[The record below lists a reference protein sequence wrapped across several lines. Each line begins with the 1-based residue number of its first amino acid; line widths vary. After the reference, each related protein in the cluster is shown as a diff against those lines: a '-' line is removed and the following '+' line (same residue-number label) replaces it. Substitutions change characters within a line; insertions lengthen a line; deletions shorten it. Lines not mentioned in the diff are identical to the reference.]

1 MIALVIILIMI
12 MIFMLVTIYACV
24 RISSQISEDERNK

>member
-12 MIFMLVTIYACV
+12 MIFMLVTIYAAA
-24 RISSQISEDERNK
+24 RISSQVSEDERNK